1 MEIVIITGLSGAG
14 KSQALN
20 VCEDMGYFSMD
31 NLPPALFSKFVELTQ
46 GRDDLKKVA
55 VVVDL
60 RSRYFF
66 NDLFK
71 SLEEL
76 RSINIDYKIIFLEAS
91 EECII
96 RRYKEQ
102 RRPHPLS
109 SDILEGYRKEK
120 EITRHIRDKAD
131 YIIDTSTYKNQD
143 IKNRIRAILQ
153 KEDNEILINITSF
166 GYKNGI
172 ILDGDLVFDV
182 RFLENPYYIKELKEK
197 NGLCKETR
205 DFVLSNERTK
215 VFLDKLEDMLL
226 FLIPCYKEE
235 GKSIVV
241 LGIGCTGG
249 FHRSVAIAEEIAKRL
264 EFHKYKVS
272 LRHRDLK

>member
-1 MEIVIITGLSGAG
+1 M
-14 KSQALN
+14 
-20 VCEDMGYFSMD
+20 
-31 NLPPALFSKFVELTQ
+31 
-46 GRDDLKKVA
+46 
-55 VVVDL
+55 
-60 RSRYFF
+60 
-66 NDLFK
+66 
-71 SLEEL
+71 
-76 RSINIDYKIIFLEAS
+76 
-91 EECII
+91 
-96 RRYKEQ
+96 
-102 RRPHPLS
+102 
-109 SDILEGYRKEK
+109 
-120 EITRHIRDKAD
+120 
-131 YIIDTSTYKNQD
+131 
-143 IKNRIRAILQ
+143 Q

-226 FLIPCYKEE
+226 FLIPYYKEE

-264 EFHKYKVS
+264 ESHKYKVS